1 MTREE
6 LMPIRDSMM
15 ATIMAEPFV
24 QGIRTGVL
32 SQTSRDYYVAQDHHY
47 VDVFMMLLN
56 QTNAQLPLELRRNV
70 MPESDE
76 SDAHLGLAPSERY
89 HQIAVGTHNANYL
102 NHLIE
107 TVAQGDPLASMLAL
121 LPCTESYGLI
131 AQRLQQQGV
140 ASNGFNDWVDYY
152 ADATYQ
158 AIIDWSWRTVDQLF
172 ARTQAATAD
181 YAGIYETSYQHEL
194 AFWQAANQ

>member
-32 SQTSRDYYVAQDHHY
+32 SQNSRDYYVAQDHHY

-70 MPESDE
+70 MSESDE
-76 SDAHLGLAPSERY
+76 GDAHLGLAPSERY

-102 NHLIE
+102 NHLRE

-172 ARTQAATAD
+172 AQTQSATAD
-181 YAGIYETSYQHEL
+181 YAGI
-194 AFWQAANQ
+194 

>member
-32 SQTSRDYYVAQDHHY
+32 SQNSRDYYVAQDHHY

-70 MPESDE
+70 MSESDE
-76 SDAHLGLAPSERY
+76 GDAHLGLAPSERY

-102 NHLIE
+102 NHLRE

-158 AIIDWSWRTVDQLF
+158 AIIDWSW
-172 ARTQAATAD
+172 
-181 YAGIYETSYQHEL
+181 
-194 AFWQAANQ
+194 

>member
-6 LMPIRDSMM
+6 LIPIRDSMM

-47 VDVFMMLLN
+47 VDVFMMLLE

-70 MPESDE
+70 MHESDE
-76 SDAHLGLAPSERY
+76 SDAHLGLAPSEDY
-89 HQIAVGTHNANYL
+89 HQIAVGTHNKNYL
-102 NHLIE
+102 NHLRE

-140 ASNGFNDWVDYY
+140 ATTGFNDWVDYY

>member
-6 LMPIRDSMM
+6 LMPIRDEMM
-15 ATIMAEPFV
+15 AAIMQEPFV

-32 SQTSRDYYVAQDHHY
+32 SQASRDYYVAQDHHY
-47 VDVFMMLLN
+47 VAVFMMLLE

-70 MPESDE
+70 MHESDE

-102 NHLIE
+102 NHLRE

-140 ASNGFNDWVDYY
+140 ASNGFNDW
-152 ADATYQ
+152 
-158 AIIDWSWRTVDQLF
+158 SWRTVDQLF
-172 ARTQAATAD
+172 ARTQATTAD
-181 YAGIYETSYQHEL
+181 YAGIYETSYEHEL